1 MTEELIEPKNNPTT
15 IPWMERTLTRW
26 GSRQQYKPMNE
37 EDADTLGLRAAVQTN
52 GLQVLEVTTHQLHL
66 LPLWVHCA

>member
-1 MTEELIEPKNNPTT
+1 MMEELIEPKNKQTT
-15 IPWMERTLTRW
+15 DST
-26 GSRQQYKPMNE
+26 SE
-37 EDADTLGLRAAVQTN
+37 EGADTLGLRAAVQTN